1 MNLYNITNKVSLI
14 VNEFSGQLAI
24 REFRLHG
31 VEVTHSAIGLLN
43 PNTIRLKLN
52 TVNSVIVTLTNI
64 ILQNFVVDLPRQLG
78 GIFDLSALHLE
89 FFDGY
94 IYAGATPT
102 YTPQLPQPQNP
113 NIHDPTMVHPDI
125 TVPYPRANGEKVTY
139 QGNEFKFIWE

>member
-14 VNEFSGQLAI
+14 ANDFSGQLAI

-64 ILQNFVVDLPRQLG
+64 ILQSFQVEIPRKLG

-102 YTPQLPQPQNP
+102 YTPQLPSPQPSFNDR
-113 NIHDPTMVHPDI
+113 NGDK
-125 TVPYPRANGEKVTY
+125 TVPYPHANGEKLTY
-139 QGNEFKFIWE
+139 QGNEFMFIPQ